1 MSRDDQYVPD
11 EIRRTQIRLDGMVN
25 EMIPTIRWLTVH
37 QRRTWR
43 PLTDV
48 YETDEAVVVKV
59 EIAGVSE
66 KDVTISLSNRNLT
79 ISGVRHDLDRKSAYQ
94 QLEIPYGHFRTEVF
108 LPYAVDHDQISATYE
123 NGFLTVRLPRVK
135 PHDIEI
141 VEKAAHK
148 AKQK

>member
-1 MSRDDQYVPD
+1 MSRDDKHTPD
-11 EIRRTQIRLDGMVN
+11 EVRRLQTRLDGMVN

-37 QRRTWR
+37 QRKTWR

-48 YETDEAVVVKV
+48 YETEEAVVVKV

-79 ISGVRHDLDRKSAYQ
+79 ISGVRHDPDRKSAYQ

-108 LPYAVDHDQISATYE
+108 LPYAVDHDQIGATYE
-123 NGFLTVRLPRVK
+123 NGFLTVRLHRVK
-135 PHDIEI
+135 AYDIKI
-141 VEKAAHK
+141 VERAAQN
-148 AKQK
+148 AKRK